1 MAYKDEELFEGIL
14 KRYSGSSMQP
24 FVRSAKRAVKL
35 GQETGQSAA
44 ENLRALAD
52 VRDWK
57 SGAVE
62 RAARKL
68 SKIPTTAI
76 DSQRY
81 SYLEPIVQSAYE
93 TVVGRSATPE
103 EVSRNIGLA
112 GASRINPSDPG
123 AFTAFMSD
131 VLLSSPEGR
140 SKYKTE
146 ADLTWESQYGTM
158 PRDAQ
163 GNLIRGMVRYNP
175 GQVKNMIQSMIG

>member
-1 MAYKDEELFEGIL
+1 MAYRDEELFEGVL

-62 RAARKL
+62 RAARRL

-76 DSQRY
+76 DSERY
-81 SYLEPIVQSAYE
+81 SYLEPIVQSTYK

-131 VLLSSPEGR
+131 LVLASPEGR

-146 ADLTWESQYGTM
+146 ADLDWERSRGPM
-158 PRDAQ
+158 FQ
-163 GNLIRGMVRYNP
+163 GQRGVMTFNP
-175 GQVKNMIQSMIG
+175 QNVQTIINSMIG

>member
-1 MAYKDEELFEGIL
+1 MAYKDEELFESIL

-24 FVRSAKRAVKL
+24 FVRSAKRAVQL

-81 SYLEPIVQSAYE
+81 SYLEPIVQSTYE

-131 VLLSSPEGR
+131 VLLSSPEGI
-140 SKYKTE
+140 SKYKTQ
-146 ADLTWESQYGTM
+146 ADLDWERLRGPMFTNPDGTL
-158 PRDAQ
+158 A
-163 GNLIRGMVRYNP
+163 RGVMRFNP
-175 GQVKNMIQSMIG
+175 ENVKSVINTMLG